1 MSGSCFSWRRS
12 DPSFSSSVKDGHHG
26 IVISPQVIPAEELED
41 VQRYGAGVAYMLTA
55 GKQGA

>member
-1 MSGSCFSWRRS
+1 
-12 DPSFSSSVKDGHHG
+12 VKDGHHG